1 MNELYAL
8 AKEVSGTYGEYK
20 WKVYVDESLEGDT
33 LTYYQAIAP
42 SGEMFCDTFT
52 AGPIEDGIERCKAAI
67 ENHICGD
74 YD

>member
-20 WKVYVDESLEGDT
+20 WKVTVDESLEGDT

-42 SGEMFCDTFT
+42 DGKIFCDTFT
-52 AGPIEDGIERCKAAI
+52 AGPIDDGIESCKAAI
-67 ENHICGD
+67 ENHMRGD